1 MRVVL
6 DSLVLIAAAISRAGT
21 SSAVLEDVTAHH
33 ELVLSEFILEEVE
46 RKLRGK
52 LGFPA
57 RDVRMLLALLRHTGE
72 LVEPAELPRTACRDV
87 NDIPILGTAVAGKAL
102 ALITGDKDLLTIS
115 AYGMI
120 QIIGPSRFWA
130 LHSSAPNP

>member
-21 SSAVLEDVTAHH
+21 SSAVLEDVIAHH
-33 ELVLSEFILEEVE
+33 ELVLSEYILEEVE

-52 LGFPA
+52 LGFSA
-57 RDVRMLLALLRHTGE
+57 RDVRRLLALLRHASE
-72 LVEPAELPRTACRDV
+72 LVKPAELPRTACRDV
-87 NDIPILGTAVAGKAL
+87 KDIPALGTAVAGKAL

-115 AYGMI
+115 AYGMT

-130 LHSSAPNP
+130 LHSTAPSP